1 MNIKMK
7 KLKKLVLKKMESDE
21 IKVLMKKITA
31 EPDSTKAEQV
41 SRKLTAVFDLLNAL
55 DEVDYE
61 IPSEDFKSAI
71 TKYFKETPNAWKLG
85 YKGVNHMTSQKEEMA
100 ERRSRKLE
108 NKVDGKKRE
117 DGHGGGHGEVG
128 EDGHGG
134 GHG

>member
-1 MNIKMK
+1 
-7 KLKKLVLKKMESDE
+7 MESDE

-71 TKYFKETPNAWKLG
+71 
-85 YKGVNHMTSQKEEMA
+85 
-100 ERRSRKLE
+100 
-108 NKVDGKKRE
+108 
-117 DGHGGGHGEVG
+117 
-128 EDGHGG
+128 
-134 GHG
+134 